1 VLVALGSIPRKK
13 ECMSISPEVDLA
25 IATGKTNQTGLPLYY
40 IRVEVTSATDIIPDI
55 FVVTRKDGVANSYE
69 YSRVASLRDIQEYG
83 TSPVTDKDGYR
94 VSQFTLNTNSLSFIK
109 EFKEGI
115 QLVVQNL
122 LDLAKNSEEVTD
134 VEQVTTVTLTGEQ
147 YP

>member
-1 VLVALGSIPRKK
+1 MLVALGSIPRKK

-25 IATGKTNQTGLPLYY
+25 IATGKTNQNGYPLYY

-55 FVVTRKDGVANSYE
+55 FVVTRKDGTTNSYE
-69 YSRVASLRDIQEYG
+69 YSRVASLIDIQEYG
-83 TSPVTDKDGYR
+83 TSPVTERDGYR

-115 QLVVQNL
+115 QLVVQDL
-122 LDLAKNSEEVTD
+122 LDSAKNSEEVTD
-134 VEQVTTVTLTGEQ
+134 IEQVTTVTLTGER
-147 YP
+147 Y

>member
-25 IATGKTNQTGLPLYY
+25 IAIGKTNQKGDQLYY

-55 FVVTRKDGVANSYE
+55 FVVTRKDSSNNTYK

-83 TSPVTDKDGYR
+83 TSPVTDKDSYR
-94 VSQFTLNTNSLSFIK
+94 VREFTITTDSLSFIK

-115 QLVVQNL
+115 QNVVQSL
-122 LDLAKNSEEVTD
+122 LDSAKNSEQVTD
-134 VEQVTTVTLTGEQ
+134 TEQVTTVTLTGEQ
-147 YP
+147 Y